1 MKNELTER
9 QKSIYKFIKEFID
22 FNSYPPTYRE
32 IGAHF
37 NIASTFGVKRHI
49 DALIKKGYLNI
60 GENSS
65 RTISITDNSTE
76 NPKPVQTD
84 TIEIPIIGRV
94 AAGQPILAEE
104 NIEGT
109 FNIQSSLING
119 KADCFA
125 LKVKGD
131 SMINVGIFEGDVV
144 IINPQKEA
152 NNGEII
158 VAMIDNEATLKRFQR
173 KNGNISLIPEN
184 DNYSPIII
192 NKSDNFSIV
201 GKALGVFRWY
211 NWGNY
216 ENWNFYKSNFK

>member
-1 MKNELTER
+1 MKTELTER
-9 QKSIYKFIKEFID
+9 QNSIYQFIKEYID

-32 IGAHF
+32 IGTQF
-37 NIASTFGVKRHI
+37 GIASTFGVKRHI
-49 DALIKKGYLNI
+49 DALIKKGFLNI

-65 RTISITDNSTE
+65 RTISLTANMKE
-76 NPKPVQTD
+76 NIQSQQSN

-131 SMINVGIFEGDVV
+131 SMINAGIFEGDVV
-144 IINPQKEA
+144 IVNPQKDA
-152 NNGEII
+152 NNGEIV
-158 VAMIDNEATLKRFQR
+158 VALLDNEATLKRYKR
-173 KNGNISLIPEN
+173 INGNISLIPEN
-184 DNYSPIII
+184 DNYSPIAI

-211 NWGNY
+211 N
-216 ENWNFYKSNFK
+216 

>member
-1 MKNELTER
+1 MKTELTER
-9 QKSIYKFIKEFID
+9 QNNIYQFIKEFID

-32 IGAHF
+32 IGTQF
-37 NIASTFGVKRHI
+37 GIASTFGVKRHI

-65 RTISITDNSTE
+65 RTLSLTATFKE
-76 NPKPVQTD
+76 NIKSQPSD

-131 SMINVGIFEGDVV
+131 SMINAGIYEGDVV
-144 IINPQKEA
+144 IVNPQKDA

-158 VAMIDNEATLKRFQR
+158 VALLDNEATLKRYKR
-173 KNGNISLIPEN
+173 INGNISLMPEN
-184 DNYSPIII
+184 DSYSPIAID
-192 NKSDNFSIV
+192 KSDNFSIV

-211 NWGNY
+211 N
-216 ENWNFYKSNFK
+216 